1 MKPIVIITAI
11 IFLLILSG
19 IGFALTISDTWTD
32 KETVSDKVSNMISG
46 ETIPDES
53 TPKDIIPSD
62 EIDTTTVNE
71 EIDITTPDKIT
82 TEDELLTT
90 TENDNTIIT
99 DTTTPTDTTKTIPT
113 APLNAISTSI
123 RIKSS
128 LPLSNAFWGYD
139 MTPKYVYL
147 ANARIITHQ
156 DSFEIGEKDYK
167 IETKTQSKGYTPFIP
182 LEEQSYS
189 EWDGVKGKMKIYIQH
204 PDIISETGAV
214 SIITN
219 APTTKNGV
227 KVISLIPD
235 TYAISTILKKVDNTG
250 LILPFYDRD
259 SAASIGI
266 VELNACTGA
275 TSKDW
280 VLASL
285 FSYDPV
291 IDIYLSTSEYGNW
304 KRQSF
309 ITKDAF
315 DENNQMH
322 VVLHPQILTT
332 ENEYTGANPYDIHT
346 RGSKE
351 FYVKFD
357 IGGTED
363 KIFKISFDVT
373 SSKLTN
379 LIYTDVS

>member
-1 MKPIVIITAI
+1 MKPITIFAI
-11 IFLLILSG
+11 IAGLIILSG
-19 IGFALTISDTWTD
+19 IGFALTTSDTWTD
-32 KETVSDKVSNMISG
+32 EETISDKVTNTISG
-46 ETIPDES
+46 EIIPDES
-53 TPKDIIPSD
+53 TPEDIVSSD
-62 EIDTTTVNE
+62 EIDDTTINEEIDTTT
-71 EIDITTPDKIT
+71 DSLPS
-82 TEDELLTT
+82 DELDST
-90 TENDNTIIT
+90 TENDDISTDDTI
-99 DTTTPTDTTKTIPT
+99 KTIPT
-113 APLNAISTSI
+113 APLYAIPTSI
-123 RIKSS
+123 RIKSA

-139 MTPKYVYL
+139 MTPKYLYL

-167 IETKTQSKGYTPFIP
+167 IETKTEGKGYTPFIP
-182 LEEQSYS
+182 LEEKSYS
-189 EWDGVKGKMKIYIQH
+189 EWDGVKGKMKVYIQH
-204 PDIISETGAV
+204 PDIISPTGAV
-214 SIITN
+214 SLITD
-219 APTTKNGV
+219 APTTRNGV
-227 KVISLIPD
+227 KVFSLIPD
-235 TYAISTILKKVDNTG
+235 TYAISTILKKVDNKG
-250 LILPFYDRD
+250 LILPFFDRD
-259 SAASIGI
+259 SAATIGI
-266 VELNACTGA
+266 VKLNACTGA

-285 FSYDPV
+285 FTYDPV
-291 IDIYLSTSEYGNW
+291 IDVYLSTSKDGGW

-315 DENNQMH
+315 DDKNQMH

-332 ENEYTGANPYDIHT
+332 ENGYTGANPYDIHA

>member
-1 MKPIVIITAI
+1 MKPIMLIAI
-11 IFLLILSG
+11 GISLLILSG
-19 IGFALTISDTWTD
+19 IGIILTTSDTWTD
-32 KETVSDKVSNMISG
+32 EETISDKVTNTISG
-46 ETIPDES
+46 EMIPDES
-53 TPKDIIPSD
+53 TPEDIVSPDEID
-62 EIDTTTVNE
+62 KTTINEEIDTTT
-71 EIDITTPDKIT
+71 DSTLPDELDSL
-82 TEDELLTT
+82 TEDDSTLT
-90 TENDNTIIT
+90 D
-99 DTTTPTDTTKTIPT
+99 DTTKTIPT
-113 APLNAISTSI
+113 APLNAIPTSI

-189 EWDGVKGKMKIYIQH
+189 EWDGVKGKMKVYIQH
-204 PDIISETGAV
+204 PDIVSSTGAV
-214 SIITN
+214 SLITN
-219 APTTKNGV
+219 APTTRNGV
-227 KVISLIPD
+227 KVISLVPD
-235 TYAISTILKKVDNTG
+235 TYAISTILKKVDNKG
-250 LILPFYDRD
+250 LILPFFDRD
-259 SAASIGI
+259 SAATIGI

-285 FSYDPV
+285 FTYDPV
-291 IDIYLSTSEYGNW
+291 IDIYLSTSKDGSW

-315 DENNQMH
+315 DEKEQMH
-322 VVLHPQILTT
+322 VILHPQILTT
-332 ENEYTGANPYDIHT
+332 ENGYTGPNPYDMHT

-351 FYVKFD
+351 FYAKFD
-357 IGGTED
+357 IGGTKD
-363 KIFKISFDVT
+363 KIFKISFDIT

-379 LIYTDVS
+379 LIYTDMN